1 MHNPARQQ
9 FAAQPTTEVEL
20 AVRTLVIGNV
30 GRWIAEGRTLVSL
43 DHVHFTDLDGLTSEL
58 LSEID
63 PDLILSPLFGGNFDV
78 IDVAQRLTELGYEGR
93 YRAISENMPDSEMI
107 RREVCA
113 QSEGLDFDLLSLPPK
128 RCEQS

>member
-1 MHNPARQQ
+1 MYNPARQQ

-43 DHVHFTDLDGLTSEL
+43 DHVHFTELDSLTSEL

-63 PDLILSPLFGGNFDV
+63 PDLILSPLFGGDFDV